1 MDLTAVRDKI
11 NRIDYEIVKLLNERL
26 ELSVRTK
33 KLKRR
38 VVDPGREKEVM
49 ENISRFSHGLV
60 EKEFTKK
67 LFLQVIAESR
77 RVQGLNLHLV
87 GFQGEHGANCDLAI
101 TKFDP
106 QLIPIPCRQFVDVLE
121 GVQKGKFELG
131 VLPVENSL
139 EGAVTEVNDL
149 LIYSETDVKIVGEIR
164 LPVNHCLLATPD
176 TDYREIQLVYS
187 HPQALAQCRGFLQ
200 RNKLEARP
208 FYDTAGAAK
217 MLSISRPNG
226 AAAIASNLCAE
237 LYNLQVIKE
246 NIQDESSNFT
256 RFIVVAKTSANGSG
270 NKCSIIFS
278 TKHEAGALF
287 SVLKLFS
294 DADIN
299 LTRIESRPFR
309 SDPGNYAFLLDFKG
323 SYNDR
328 GVKDILNQV
337 KARADLFKFLGCYTE
352 GRS

>member
-1 MDLTAVRDKI
+1 MDLTDVRDKI

-33 KLKRR
+33 RLKRR
-38 VVDPGREKEVM
+38 VVDRDREGEVM
-49 ENISRFSHGLV
+49 QNISRFSHGLV

-77 RVQGLNLHLV
+77 RLQGLDLKLV

-101 TKFDP
+101 QTYDD

-121 GVQKGKFELG
+121 GVERGKFEMG
-131 VLPVENSL
+131 VLPLENSL

-149 LIYSETDVKIVGEIR
+149 LIYSETDVKIVAEIR
-164 LPVNHCLLATPD
+164 LPVNHCLLVTPD
-176 TDYREIQLVYS
+176 TDYREIKLVYS

-217 MLSISRPNG
+217 MLSISRPKA
-226 AAAIASNLCAE
+226 AAAIASSLCAE

-246 NIQDESSNFT
+246 NIEDEPTNIT
-256 RFIVVAKTSANGSG
+256 RFIVIAKTSDNGSG
-270 NKCSIIFS
+270 DKCSIIFS

-287 SVLKLFS
+287 SVLKIFS
-294 DADIN
+294 DAKIN

-309 SDPGNYAFLLDFKG
+309 RDPGNYAFLMDFKG
-323 SYNDR
+323 STNDQ
-328 GVKDILNQV
+328 KILEILKQV
-337 KARADLFKFLGCYTE
+337 KKKAELYKFLGCYKE
-352 GRS
+352 A